1 MAIEIYINGAKIDA
15 VLDTERTAGDIFKSI
30 TEECEAHQA
39 AVISVAVDNETI
51 PADRID
57 DVSAKPLESISRFDF
72 TTVTKDDVKT
82 LLAGYAEEFSRIAS
96 EIENISVMLQSGKDK
111 AASEIIQSFADTA
124 SRFCQSVSLT
134 ALFDDMYQACTIDGV
149 SVNDFFSSF
158 SSILSDFESALAAKD
173 TVMIGDLAEYE
184 IKPRIDSIC
193 SMIRSVSE

>member
-30 TEECEAHQA
+30 TQECEAHHA
-39 AVISVAVDNETI
+39 AVIGVAVDNKPI

-57 DVSAKPLESISRFDF
+57 AVSAAPLECISRVDF

-82 LLAGYAEEFSRIAS
+82 LLAAYEQEFSRLAS
-96 EIENISVMLQSGKDK
+96 EIETIPVLLQSGKDK
-111 AASEIIQSFADTA
+111 AASEIIQSFADIA

-134 ALFDDMYQACTIDGV
+134 VLFDDMYQTRSIDGM
-149 SVNDFFSSF
+149 SVNDFFASF
-158 SSILSDFESALAAKD
+158 SSILTEFASALAVKD

-184 IKPRIDSIC
+184 IKPRIDTIC